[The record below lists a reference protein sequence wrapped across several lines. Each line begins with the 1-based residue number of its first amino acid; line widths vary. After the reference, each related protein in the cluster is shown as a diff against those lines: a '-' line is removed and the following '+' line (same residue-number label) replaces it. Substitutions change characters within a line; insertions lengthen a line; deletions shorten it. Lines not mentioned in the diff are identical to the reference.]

1 MEADPRGLYGHG
13 RTAWHHLL
21 GYHIEHSLSRTFF
34 AVRGWPSLIHGW
46 DAGASLKW
54 SPAGHRVS
62 VERDPKVPFLNP
74 SKEVRYGSVI
84 GLECGSLLPLCPAQ
98 RDQLAGRAPVRGAGQ
113 VRPRAS
119 SQDESGSA
127 STDGPRSRAAAARR
141 ASVAS
146 VAGRA

>member
-1 MEADPRGLYGHG
+1 MEAHPRGLCGRG
-13 RTAWHHLL
+13 RTAWHRLL
-21 GYHIEHSLSRTFF
+21 GYHIKRSLSRAFF
-34 AVRGWPSLIHGW
+34 AGWGWPLLIHGW

-74 SKEVRYGSVI
+74 SKGVRYGSVI
-84 GLECGSLLPLCPAQ
+84 GLECGSLLPLCLPAVH
-98 RDQLAGRAPVRGAGQ
+98 RCAVPGQ

-127 STDGPRSRAAAARR
+127 SADGPRSRAAAARH
-141 ASVAS
+141 ASVSS